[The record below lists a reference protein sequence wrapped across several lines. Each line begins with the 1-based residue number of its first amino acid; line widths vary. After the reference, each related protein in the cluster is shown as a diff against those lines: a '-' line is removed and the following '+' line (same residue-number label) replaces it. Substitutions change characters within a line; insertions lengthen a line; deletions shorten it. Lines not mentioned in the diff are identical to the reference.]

1 MASVNYQ
8 KLGFVTNRTHLPSP
22 TPSFECIAPTRV
34 QMARAWTQPP
44 PAVHWDARRNSA
56 NNSLEVF
63 EVF

>member
-22 TPSFECIAPTRV
+22 TPSSRVHCANARTNGEGVDPTA
-34 QMARAWTQPP
+34 ARGTLGRAQEL
-44 PAVHWDARRNSA
+44 AS
-56 NNSLEVF
+56 NSLEVF